1 MKKINYARL
10 SITMAIAYQLLL
22 ITLIFLRPDI
32 HPYSN
37 TISEWAIGK
46 FGWLMQIAFFCSA
59 FSYLL
64 LFLTIKNEIKG
75 LGGKMGLILLFICF
89 VGTVGVGVFVTN
101 PYPPDFKITTTLL
114 HTIFG
119 TSAMILLPFAALLI
133 NLNIS
138 RRNSDWVIARNI
150 LKLTAFLPLIA
161 FIGFIVHLNIFVIP
175 LGANAVGEN
184 VPIGY
189 PPRIMFLCYHIWLA
203 ILAFQ
208 YIKINNHDK

>member
-101 PYPPDFKITTTLL
+101 PYPPDF
-114 HTIFG
+114 
-119 TSAMILLPFAALLI
+119 ADLLI